1 MAVESNCPLGWAVK
15 CALSVSLFCFQNT
28 IAGHCTE
35 LCILQL
41 MEVQHGACI
50 KTGNHG
56 TNNRLNNFPFD
67 LLEQMDI
74 WAAAT
79 SDLLQDW
86 RESRWREKQKEPQ
99 DLLLD
104 PRVLCSSSAKVSSS
118 QNRLLN

>member
-1 MAVESNCPLGWAVK
+1 MLSQIALWVGLQNV
-15 CALSVSLFCFQNT
+15 ALSVSLFCYQNT
-28 IAGHCTE
+28 IAGRCRD

-41 MEVQHGACI
+41 MEVQHGAWV

-56 TNNRLNNFPFD
+56 TNNRLNNFPLD

-79 SDLLQDW
+79 NDLLQDW
-86 RESRWREKQKEPQ
+86 MECIWRRGKQMEPQ

-104 PRVLCSSSAKVSSS
+104 P
-118 QNRLLN
+118 